1 MTPGRLYLV
10 RHGRTAGNQVRY
22 VGWGDDPLDETGRA
36 QVRALAAD
44 LAAEPIDVVYAS
56 PLRRA
61 VDTARPLAETH
72 AAPLH
77 LRDGLKEIDYG
88 AYQDVLK
95 AERKLRLRRNHR
107 VERMPGGESLRDVF
121 DRVAVVRAEVEAE
134 LARRAPRRR
143 RRALLEPADARRPGR
158 RPVVRRGSRPGR
170 LLAREWCGYHPF
182 RRGRPVKLS

>member
-22 VGWGDDPLDETGRA
+22 VGWGDDPLDATGRE
-36 QVRALAAD
+36 QVRTLAAALAP
-44 LAAEPIDVVYAS
+44 EPIDVVYAS

-61 VDTARPLAETH
+61 HDTARPLAESH
-72 AAPLH
+72 GAPLH

-121 DRVAVVRAEVEAE
+121 DRVAAVRAEVEADRTAGRHVAVVAHFWSLRM
-134 LARRAPRRR
+134 LAGQVDG
-143 RRALLEPADARRPGR
+143 LSFDEVLERDDYSPENGVVTTRFGTGAR
-158 RPVVRRGSRPGR
+158 
-170 LLAREWCGYHPF
+170 
-182 RRGRPVKLS
+182 